1 MVVRDEQLVPLV
13 PLERLAQPPVVL
25 LLELQLGL
33 QAEQLVVCYL
43 LLHSEGLPVVECY
56 QPLDLG

>member
-1 MVVRDEQLVPLV
+1 MLPL
-13 PLERLAQPPVVL
+13 VVL

-33 QAEQLVVCYL
+33 QAEQLVVCYRL
-43 LLHSEGLPVVECY
+43 LRSEGLLVAEHY